1 MGIMRVAV
9 CDDEVVVYQQIMRLL
24 KGNADKYTIDR
35 YESGEKFVQAAKK
48 YDIIFLDI
56 EMGQLNGLTTA
67 KYIREQGRNDFIIFL
82 TGHVEFMSEAFKVK
96 AFRFLNKPI
105 QSNAFYEALYG
116 AEKEIMSDERILIS
130 SDGNKYMV
138 SQSDIVFVESMGDGT
153 CVYTNGSQ
161 YITNKTL
168 KYWEE
173 SLNPLRF
180 YKVHKSYLV
189 GFEFVRSV
197 FQNKVVL
204 YSNQE
209 ILVPLSRRQR
219 TEFKRL
225 YMQYANEHAISY

>member
-1 MGIMRVAV
+1 MRVAV

-35 YESGEKFVQAAKK
+35 YESGEKLVQAAKK

-161 YITNKTL
+161 YITNTTL
-168 KYWEE
+168 Q
-173 SLNPLRF
+173 LL
-180 YKVHKSYLV
+180 
-189 GFEFVRSV
+189 
-197 FQNKVVL
+197 
-204 YSNQE
+204 
-209 ILVPLSRRQR
+209 
-219 TEFKRL
+219 
-225 YMQYANEHAISY
+225 